1 MTTQDEIK
9 EALRRL
15 HIAAPE
21 AALLVERHVD
31 ALEAQIALYTS
42 EDAFRAFVLS
52 LAQQF
57 GHTQALLQRIDATIM
72 ADLARSD
79 AAAKELALT
88 QEKTRHEKE
97 TTVRHVLSQP
107 VVLALVGILSTIMT
121 ALATTALRIAGGAG

>member
-1 MTTQDEIK
+1 MSTQDEIK

-15 HIAAPE
+15 HTAAPE
-21 AALLVERHVD
+21 AALLIERHTEL
-31 ALEAQIALYTS
+31 LEAQIALYTS

-57 GHTQALLQRIDATIM
+57 GHTQALLQRLDATVM

-79 AAAKELALT
+79 ADAKELSLLR
-88 QEKTRHEKE
+88 EKARHEKE

-107 VVLALVGILSTIMT
+107 VVLGLVGIVSTIMT
-121 ALATTALRIAGGAG
+121 ALATILIRISGAAG